1 MIVNLVK
8 EKLGLIFLCLGLLF
22 LSVVPHISTKETVVF
37 GLGLI
42 SLLASAGYAY
52 KAK

>member
-22 LSVVPHISTKETVVF
+22 FVRSTTHQYERNGSIWSRSNF
-37 GLGLI
+37 
-42 SLLASAGYAY
+42 SSC
-52 KAK
+52 